1 MRFRR
6 IEARQTEQPPA
17 QQGKSDRQRRR
28 HRRAGRMLGL
38 MLIAIIAALIAV
50 VFWRQVWIITAG
62 RVMAKE
68 VRMTTVEPGRIA
80 EVLVKQGESVRAGQP
95 LVRMDVSSTEVQF
108 DISRRKLEAE
118 LALSRAERDAL
129 ERAGLDPAFSA
140 AVEAAELE
148 LEQAMTERRLAPTAS
163 PTGTALAAPLAD
175 PLVERERRL
184 LELRATTRE
193 DYEQAVARS
202 SQAQRRAGVAG
213 APRSVSPLDEA
224 RLEARVRLAE
234 QRREQAR
241 SRLEFARRRH
251 GIEIDQRS
259 LAVLRAEAEAEL
271 ARQRLARGVIAS
283 PMDGA
288 IGWVSRHPG
297 DVVDKD
303 DVVVTVID
311 PSVMWVE
318 AYVPTGELADLQDG
332 DTAAV
337 RFSGLEGEYFG
348 RLRLIYPEEQL
359 EFRNVE
365 VGQQLVRSPSRLS
378 TVYHAVRIDLDGPP
392 PPGVRPDHT
401 ARVRIRRR

>member
-6 IEARQTEQPPA
+6 IEAREAEQPPA
-17 QQGKSDRQRRR
+17 QQQSKSDRQRRR
-28 HRRAGRMLGL
+28 HRRAGRMLGVA
-38 MLIAIIAALIAV
+38 LIAIIAALIAV

-80 EVLVKQGESVRAGQP
+80 EVLVKQGEAVRTGQP

-118 LALSRAERDAL
+118 LALSRAEREAL

-163 PTGTALAAPLAD
+163 SAGTAQAAPLAD

-193 DYEQAVARS
+193 AYEQAVARS
-202 SQAQRRAGVAG
+202 SQGRAGVAG
-213 APRSVSPLDEA
+213 APSPVSPLDVA
-224 RLEARVRLAE
+224 RLDARVRLAG
-234 QRREQAR
+234 QRLEQAR

-251 GIEIDQRS
+251 SIEIDQRS
-259 LAVLRAEAEAEL
+259 LAVLRAESEAEL

-311 PSVMWVE
+311 PAVMWVE
-318 AYVPTGELADLQDG
+318 AYVPTGELADLRDG

-337 RFSGLEGEYFG
+337 RFNGLEGEYFG
-348 RLRLIYPEEQL
+348 RLHLIYPEEQL

-378 TVYHAVRIDLDGPP
+378 TVYHAIRIDLDGPP